1 MNNALNKKLISI
13 IFSFRNEEENLPEL
27 LSRIIKM
34 FDYHLESKYLL
45 ELIFVNDF
53 SNDNSLNLLIE
64 KSKTI
69 PIKVLN
75 MSRRFGV
82 GPCVI
87 AGLEF
92 SKGDAVIY
100 MDSDLQDPPELI
112 PELIEKFESGFD
124 VVHTQRTKRLGEHVF
139 KIGVTSF
146 AYKII
151 NRFAD
156 IELPINAGDFKLLSR
171 RAVNEVLN
179 MKEKDPYIRG
189 LSVWVGFKQTLIQ
202 YVRQPRYSGK
212 TQFKVLSKG
221 PIFEFVRGVTSFSTV
236 ILFSSLLAGFF
247 GLMISFGLILYII
260 IAKFN
265 GLVTS
270 GITTIVLT
278 VSTLSSLILI
288 SNGILS
294 IYVAKLFEQTK
305 NRPLYVVESIHTND

>member
-27 LSRIIKM
+27 LSRITKM
-34 FDYHLESKYLL
+34 FDSHLESKYLL

-124 VVHTQRTKRLGEHVF
+124 VVHTQRTKRLGENIF
-139 KIGVTSF
+139 KMGVTSF

-171 RAVNEVLN
+171 RAANEVLN

-212 TQFKVLSKG
+212 TQFKILSKG

>member
-1 MNNALNKKLISI
+1 MKISLDKKLVSI

-27 LSRIIKM
+27 LSRITKM
-34 FDYHLESKYLL
+34 FDSHLESKYLL

-53 SNDNSLNLLIE
+53 STDNSLNLLIE

-100 MDSDLQDPPELI
+100 MDCDLQDPPELI
-112 PELIEKFESGFD
+112 PELIKKFENGFD
-124 VVHTQRTKRLGEHVF
+124 VIHTQRTKRLGENVF
-139 KIGVTSF
+139 KMGVTSF
-146 AYKII
+146 AYKVI

-189 LSVWVGFKQTLIQ
+189 LSVWVGFKQTLIP

-247 GLMISFGLILYII
+247 GLMISLGLILYII

-305 NRPLYVVESIHTND
+305 NRPLYIVESIHTND

>member
-1 MNNALNKKLISI
+1 
-13 IFSFRNEEENLPEL
+13 
-27 LSRIIKM
+27 
-34 FDYHLESKYLL
+34 
-45 ELIFVNDF
+45 
-53 SNDNSLNLLIE
+53 
-64 KSKTI
+64 
-69 PIKVLN
+69 

-112 PELIEKFESGFD
+112 PELIKKFETGFD
-124 VVHTQRTKRLGEHVF
+124 VIHTQRTKRLGENVF
-139 KIGVTSF
+139 KMGVTSF

-189 LSVWVGFKQTLIQ
+189 LSVWVGFKQTLIP

-305 NRPLYVVESIHTND
+305 NRPLYIVESIHIND

>member
-27 LSRIIKM
+27 LSRITKM
-34 FDYHLESKYLL
+34 FDSHLESKYLL

-124 VVHTQRTKRLGEHVF
+124 VVHTQRTKRLGENVF
-139 KIGVTSF
+139 KMGVTSF

-236 ILFSSLLAGFF
+236 ILFSSLLAGVF

>member
-1 MNNALNKKLISI
+1 MNNSLNKKLISI
-13 IFSFRNEEENLPEL
+13 IFSFRNEEENIPEL
-27 LSRIIKM
+27 LSRITKM
-34 FDYHLESKYLL
+34 FDSHLESKYLL

-53 SNDNSLNLLIE
+53 SSDNSLNLLIE

-112 PELIEKFESGFD
+112 PELIKKFETGFD
-124 VVHTQRTKRLGEHVF
+124 VIHTQRTKRLGENVF
-139 KIGVTSF
+139 KMGVTSF

-179 MKEKDPYIRG
+179 MKERDPYIRG
-189 LSVWVGFKQTLIQ
+189 LSVWVGFKQTLIP

-305 NRPLYVVESIHTND
+305 NRPLYIVESIHIND

>member
-1 MNNALNKKLISI
+1 M
-13 IFSFRNEEENLPEL
+13 
-27 LSRIIKM
+27 
-34 FDYHLESKYLL
+34 
-45 ELIFVNDF
+45 
-53 SNDNSLNLLIE
+53 
-64 KSKTI
+64 
-69 PIKVLN
+69 
-75 MSRRFGV
+75 
-82 GPCVI
+82 
-87 AGLEF
+87 
-92 SKGDAVIY
+92 
-100 MDSDLQDPPELI
+100 
-112 PELIEKFESGFD
+112 
-124 VVHTQRTKRLGEHVF
+124 
-139 KIGVTSF
+139 GVTSF

-189 LSVWVGFKQTLIQ
+189 LSVWVGFKQTLIP

-305 NRPLYVVESIHTND
+305 SRPLYVVESIHTND

>member
-1 MNNALNKKLISI
+1 MNNSLTKKLISI

-27 LSRIIKM
+27 LSRITKM
-34 FDYHLESKYLL
+34 FDSHLESKYVL

-53 SNDNSLNLLIE
+53 SSDNSLNLLIE

-112 PELIEKFESGFD
+112 PELIKKFETGFD
-124 VVHTQRTKRLGEHVF
+124 VIHTQRTKRLGENVF
-139 KIGVTSF
+139 KMGVTSF

-179 MKEKDPYIRG
+179 MKDLLDE
-189 LSVWVGFKQTLIQ
+189 LFFHFK
-202 YVRQPRYSGK
+202 R
-212 TQFKVLSKG
+212 
-221 PIFEFVRGVTSFSTV
+221 
-236 ILFSSLLAGFF
+236 
-247 GLMISFGLILYII
+247 
-260 IAKFN
+260 N
-265 GLVTS
+265 
-270 GITTIVLT
+270 
-278 VSTLSSLILI
+278 
-288 SNGILS
+288 
-294 IYVAKLFEQTK
+294 
-305 NRPLYVVESIHTND
+305 

>member
-1 MNNALNKKLISI
+1 MNNSLTKKLISI

-27 LSRIIKM
+27 LSRITKM
-34 FDYHLESKYLL
+34 FDSHLESKYVL

-53 SNDNSLNLLIE
+53 SSDNSLNLLIE

-112 PELIEKFESGFD
+112 PELIKKFETGFD
-124 VVHTQRTKRLGEHVF
+124 VIHTQRTKRLGENVF
-139 KIGVTSF
+139 KMGVTSF

-189 LSVWVGFKQTLIQ
+189 LSVWVGFKQTLIP

>member
-1 MNNALNKKLISI
+1 MNTSLNKKLISI

-27 LSRIIKM
+27 LSRITKM
-34 FDYHLESKYLL
+34 FDSHLESKYVL

-53 SNDNSLNLLIE
+53 SSDNSLNLLIE
-64 KSKTI
+64 KSKSI

-112 PELIEKFESGFD
+112 PELIKKFETGFD
-124 VVHTQRTKRLGEHVF
+124 VIHTQRTKRLGENVF
-139 KIGVTSF
+139 KMGVTSF

-189 LSVWVGFKQTLIQ
+189 LSVWVGFKQTLIP

>member
-27 LSRIIKM
+27 LSRITKM
-34 FDYHLESKYLL
+34 FDSHLESKYLL

-124 VVHTQRTKRLGEHVF
+124 VVHTQRTKRLGENVF
-139 KIGVTSF
+139 KMGVTSF

-156 IELPINAGDFKLLSR
+156 IELPVNAGDFKLLSR

-247 GLMISFGLILYII
+247 GLIISFGLILYII

>member
-27 LSRIIKM
+27 LSRITKM
-34 FDYHLESKYLL
+34 FDSHLESKYLL

-124 VVHTQRTKRLGEHVF
+124 VVHTQRTKRLGENVF
-139 KIGVTSF
+139 KMGVTSF

>member
-1 MNNALNKKLISI
+1 MNTASSKELVSI
-13 IFSFRNEEENLPEL
+13 VFSFRNEEKNLTEL
-27 LSRIIKM
+27 LSRVAKM
-34 FDYHLESKYLL
+34 FDNSLSSKYEL
-45 ELIFVNDF
+45 ELIFVND
-53 SNDNSLNLLIE
+53 SSSDGSLNILIE
-64 KSKTI
+64 KSKVL

-87 AGLEF
+87 AGLEY
-92 SKGDAVIY
+92 SKGDVVIY
-100 MDSDLQDPPELI
+100 MDSDLQDPPEMIPDLI
-112 PELIEKFESGFD
+112 QKFESGFD
-124 VVHTQRTKRLGEHVF
+124 VVHTQRTKRLGENPF
-139 KIGVTSF
+139 KMGVTSL

-151 NRFAD
+151 NRFAEID
-156 IELPINAGDFKLLSR
+156 LPINAGDFKLLSR
-171 RAVNEVLN
+171 RAVNKIIE

-212 TQFKVLSKG
+212 TQFKLISKG
-221 PIFEFVRGVTSFSTV
+221 PIFEFIRGITSFSTV
-236 ILFSSLLAGFF
+236 ILFSSLLIGFL
-247 GLMISFGLILYII
+247 GLLISFALIAYVIF
-260 IAKFN
+260 AKLN

-270 GITTIVLT
+270 GVTTIVLT

-305 NRPLYVVESIHTND
+305 NRPLFIVESIHTHD

>member
-27 LSRIIKM
+27 LSRITKM
-34 FDYHLESKYLL
+34 FESHLESKYLL

-92 SKGDAVIY
+92 SKGDTVIY

-124 VVHTQRTKRLGEHVF
+124 VVHTQRTKRLGENVF
-139 KIGVTSF
+139 KMGVTSF

>member
-13 IFSFRNEEENLPEL
+13 VFSFRNEEENLPEL
-27 LSRIIKM
+27 LSRITKM
-34 FDYHLESKYLL
+34 FDSHLESKYLL

-124 VVHTQRTKRLGEHVF
+124 VVHTQRTKRLGENIF
-139 KIGVTSF
+139 KMGVTSF

-171 RAVNEVLN
+171 RAANEVLN

-212 TQFKVLSKG
+212 TQFKILSKG

-294 IYVAKLFEQTK
+294 IYIAKLFEQTK

>member
-1 MNNALNKKLISI
+1 MNNSLNKKLISI
-13 IFSFRNEEENLPEL
+13 IFSFRNEEENIPEL
-27 LSRIIKM
+27 LSRITKM
-34 FDYHLESKYLL
+34 FDSHLESKYLL

-53 SNDNSLNLLIE
+53 SSDNSLNLLIE

-112 PELIEKFESGFD
+112 PELIKKFESGFD
-124 VVHTQRTKRLGEHVF
+124 VIHTQRTKRLGENVF
-139 KIGVTSF
+139 KMGVTSF

-171 RAVNEVLN
+171 RAVNEVLK

-189 LSVWVGFKQTLIQ
+189 LSVWVGFKQTLIP

-305 NRPLYVVESIHTND
+305 NRPLYIVESIHIND

>member
-1 MNNALNKKLISI
+1 MNNSLNKKLISI

-27 LSRIIKM
+27 LSRITRM
-34 FDYHLESKYLL
+34 FDSHLESKYAL

-53 SNDNSLNLLIE
+53 SSDNSLNLLIE
-64 KSKTI
+64 KSKSI

-112 PELIEKFESGFD
+112 PELIKKFETGFD
-124 VVHTQRTKRLGEHVF
+124 VIHTQRTKRLGENVF
-139 KIGVTSF
+139 KMGVTSF

-189 LSVWVGFKQTLIQ
+189 LSVWVGFKQTLIP

-236 ILFSSLLAGFF
+236 ILFYSLLAGFF

>member
-1 MNNALNKKLISI
+1 
-13 IFSFRNEEENLPEL
+13 
-27 LSRIIKM
+27 M
-34 FDYHLESKYLL
+34 FDSHLESKYLL

-124 VVHTQRTKRLGEHVF
+124 VVHTQRTKRLGENVF
-139 KIGVTSF
+139 KMGVTSF

-156 IELPINAGDFKLLSR
+156 IELPVNAGDFKLLSR

-247 GLMISFGLILYII
+247 GLIISFGLILYII

>member
-1 MNNALNKKLISI
+1 
-13 IFSFRNEEENLPEL
+13 
-27 LSRIIKM
+27 M
-34 FDYHLESKYLL
+34 FDSHLESKYLL

-53 SNDNSLNLLIE
+53 STDNSLNLLIE

-124 VVHTQRTKRLGEHVF
+124 VVHTQRTKRLGENIF
-139 KIGVTSF
+139 KMGVTSF

-171 RAVNEVLN
+171 RAANEVLN

-212 TQFKVLSKG
+212 TQFKILSKG

>member
-27 LSRIIKM
+27 LSRITKM
-34 FDYHLESKYLL
+34 FDSHLESKYLL

-124 VVHTQRTKRLGEHVF
+124 VVHTQRTKRLGENIF
-139 KIGVTSF
+139 KMGVTSF

-171 RAVNEVLN
+171 RAANEVLN

-212 TQFKVLSKG
+212 TQFKILSKG

-247 GLMISFGLILYII
+247 GLIISFGLILYII

>member
-1 MNNALNKKLISI
+1 MNNSLTKKLISI

-27 LSRIIKM
+27 LSRITKM
-34 FDYHLESKYLL
+34 FDSHLESKYVL

-53 SNDNSLNLLIE
+53 SSDNSLNLLIE

-112 PELIEKFESGFD
+112 PELIKKFETGFD
-124 VVHTQRTKRLGEHVF
+124 VIHTQRTKRLGENVF
-139 KIGVTSF
+139 KMGVTSF

-189 LSVWVGFKQTLIQ
+189 LSVWVGFKQTLIP

-278 VSTLSSLILI
+278 ISTLSSLILI

>member
-1 MNNALNKKLISI
+1 MTYTSHKNLISI
-13 IFSFRNEEENLPEL
+13 VFSFRNEEQNLPEL
-27 LSRIIKM
+27 LDRITKM
-34 FDYHLESKYLL
+34 FNNNLSSNYSL
-45 ELIFVNDF
+45 ELIFVNDL
-53 SNDNSLNLLIE
+53 SNDNSLNYLIV
-64 KSKTI
+64 KSKEL
-69 PIKVLN
+69 PIKILN

-87 AGLEF
+87 AGLEY
-92 SKGDAVIY
+92 SKGDVVIY

-112 PELIEKFESGFD
+112 PDLVQKFESGFD
-124 VVHTQRTKRLGEHVF
+124 VIHTQRTKRLGESTF
-139 KIGVTSF
+139 KMGVTSL
-146 AYKII
+146 AYRVI

-171 RAVNEVLN
+171 RAVNEVLR

-189 LSVWVGFKQTLIQ
+189 LSVWVGFKQTIIQ
-202 YVRQPRYSGK
+202 YIRQPRHSGK
-212 TQFKVLSKG
+212 TQFKLFSKG
-221 PIFEFVRGVTSFSTV
+221 PLFEFVRGVTSFSTV
-236 ILFSSLLAGFF
+236 ILFASLLAGFI
-247 GLMISFGLILYII
+247 GLTISFGLILYIT
-260 IAKFN
+260 IAKSN

-270 GITTIVLT
+270 GITTIILT

>member
-27 LSRIIKM
+27 ISRITKM
-34 FDYHLESKYLL
+34 FDSHLDSKYLL

-53 SNDNSLNLLIE
+53 SSDNSLNLLIE

-82 GPCVI
+82 GPCVM

-112 PELIEKFESGFD
+112 PELIKKFESGFD
-124 VVHTQRTKRLGEHVF
+124 VIHTQRTKRLGENVF
-139 KIGVTSF
+139 KMGVTSF

-212 TQFKVLSKG
+212 TQFKILSKG

-236 ILFSSLLAGFF
+236 ILFTSLLAGFF
-247 GLMISFGLILYII
+247 GLLISLGLILYII

-305 NRPLYVVESIHTND
+305 NRPLYIVESIHIND

>member
-1 MNNALNKKLISI
+1 MANTSHKNLISI
-13 IFSFRNEEENLPEL
+13 VFSFRNEEQNLPEL
-27 LSRIIKM
+27 LDRITKM
-34 FDYHLESKYLL
+34 FDNNLSSNYSL
-45 ELIFVNDF
+45 ELIFVNDL
-53 SNDNSLNLLIE
+53 SNDNSLNYLIDR
-64 KSKTI
+64 SKTL
-69 PIKVLN
+69 PIKIIN

-87 AGLEF
+87 AGLEY
-92 SKGDAVIY
+92 SKGDVVIY

-112 PELIEKFESGFD
+112 PDLIQKFESGFD
-124 VVHTQRTKRLGEHVF
+124 VIHTQRTKRLGESAF
-139 KIGVTSF
+139 KMGVTSF
-146 AYKII
+146 AYRII

-171 RAVNEVLN
+171 RAVNEVLR

-189 LSVWVGFKQTLIQ
+189 LSVWVGFNQTIIH
-202 YVRQPRYSGK
+202 YIRQPRHSGK
-212 TQFKVLSKG
+212 TQFKLISKG
-221 PIFEFVRGVTSFSTV
+221 PIFEFVRGVTSFSTIV
-236 ILFSSLLAGFF
+236 LFSSLLAGFI
-247 GLMISFGLILYII
+247 GLTISFGLTLYII

-270 GITTIVLT
+270 GVTTIVLT

>member
-27 LSRIIKM
+27 LSRITKM
-34 FDYHLESKYLL
+34 FDSHLESKYLL

-124 VVHTQRTKRLGEHVF
+124 VVHTQRTKRLGENIF
-139 KIGVTSF
+139 KMGVTSF

-171 RAVNEVLN
+171 RAANEVLN

-212 TQFKVLSKG
+212 TQFKIISKG
-221 PIFEFVRGVTSFSTV
+221 PIFEFVRGVTSFSTI
-236 ILFSSLLAGFF
+236 ILFFSLLAGFF

>member
-27 LSRIIKM
+27 LSRITKM
-34 FDYHLESKYLL
+34 FDSHLESKYLL

-53 SNDNSLNLLIE
+53 STDNSLNLLIE

-124 VVHTQRTKRLGEHVF
+124 VVHTQRTKRLGENIF
-139 KIGVTSF
+139 KMGVTSF

-171 RAVNEVLN
+171 RAANEVLN

-189 LSVWVGFKQTLIQ
+189 LSVWVGFKQTFIQ

-212 TQFKVLSKG
+212 TQFKILSKG

>member
-27 LSRIIKM
+27 ISRITKM
-34 FDYHLESKYLL
+34 FDSHLDSKYLL

-53 SNDNSLNLLIE
+53 SSDNSLNLLIE

-112 PELIEKFESGFD
+112 PELIKKFESGFD
-124 VVHTQRTKRLGEHVF
+124 VIHTQRTKRLGENVF
-139 KIGVTSF
+139 KMGVTSF

-212 TQFKVLSKG
+212 TQFKILSKG

-236 ILFSSLLAGFF
+236 ILFTSLLAGFF
-247 GLMISFGLILYII
+247 GLLISLGLILYII

-305 NRPLYVVESIHTND
+305 NRPLYIVESIHIND

>member
-1 MNNALNKKLISI
+1 MNTSLNKKLISI

-27 LSRIIKM
+27 LSRITKM
-34 FDYHLESKYLL
+34 FDSHLESKYVL

-53 SNDNSLNLLIE
+53 SSDNSLNLLIE

-112 PELIEKFESGFD
+112 PELIKKFETGFD
-124 VVHTQRTKRLGEHVF
+124 VIHTQRTKRLGENVF
-139 KIGVTSF
+139 KMGVTSF

-189 LSVWVGFKQTLIQ
+189 LSVWVGFKQTLIP

-221 PIFEFVRGVTSFSTV
+221 PIFEFVRGITSFSTV

-305 NRPLYVVESIHTND
+305 SRPLYVVESIHTND

>member
-1 MNNALNKKLISI
+1 MNSSLNKKLISI
-13 IFSFRNEEENLPEL
+13 IVSFRNEEENLPEL
-27 LSRIIKM
+27 LSRITRM
-34 FDYHLESKYLL
+34 FDSHLEAKYVL

-53 SNDNSLNLLIE
+53 SSDNSLNLLIE

-112 PELIEKFESGFD
+112 PELIKKFETGFD
-124 VVHTQRTKRLGEHVF
+124 VIHTQRTKRLGENVF
-139 KIGVTSF
+139 KMGVTSF

-189 LSVWVGFKQTLIQ
+189 LSVWVGFKQTLIP

-221 PIFEFVRGVTSFSTV
+221 PIFEFVRGITSFSTV

-305 NRPLYVVESIHTND
+305 SRPLYVVESIHTND

>member
-1 MNNALNKKLISI
+1 
-13 IFSFRNEEENLPEL
+13 
-27 LSRIIKM
+27 
-34 FDYHLESKYLL
+34 
-45 ELIFVNDF
+45 
-53 SNDNSLNLLIE
+53 
-64 KSKTI
+64 
-69 PIKVLN
+69 
-75 MSRRFGV
+75 
-82 GPCVI
+82 
-87 AGLEF
+87 
-92 SKGDAVIY
+92 
-100 MDSDLQDPPELI
+100 LI

-124 VVHTQRTKRLGEHVF
+124 VVHTQRTKRLGENVF
-139 KIGVTSF
+139 KMGVTSF

-247 GLMISFGLILYII
+247 GLMISFGLVLYII
-260 IAKFN
+260 IAKLN

>member
-1 MNNALNKKLISI
+1 
-13 IFSFRNEEENLPEL
+13 
-27 LSRIIKM
+27 
-34 FDYHLESKYLL
+34 
-45 ELIFVNDF
+45 VNDF
-53 SNDNSLNLLIE
+53 STDNSLNLLIE

-124 VVHTQRTKRLGEHVF
+124 VVHTQRTKRLGENIF
-139 KIGVTSF
+139 KMGVTSF

-171 RAVNEVLN
+171 RAANEVLN

-189 LSVWVGFKQTLIQ
+189 LSVWVGFKQTFIQ

-212 TQFKVLSKG
+212 TQFKILSKG